1 MIMKRKAMSMTM
13 MLIRNVTI
21 AEMMRAMVA
30 VMTVMIGV
38 TTITIAAVIG

>member
-1 MIMKRKAMSMTM
+1 MTMTM